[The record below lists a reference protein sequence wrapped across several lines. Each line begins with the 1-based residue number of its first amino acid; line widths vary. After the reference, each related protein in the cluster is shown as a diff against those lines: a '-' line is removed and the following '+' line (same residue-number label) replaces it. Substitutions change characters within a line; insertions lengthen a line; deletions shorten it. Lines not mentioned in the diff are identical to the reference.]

1 MCLGIWRLKQP
12 CKPVKSVMTAGLRN
26 LRNLCGNRKSTYN
39 LTSHNLWNRDIRIQ
53 SFTL

>member
-1 MCLGIWRLKQP
+1 VCLGIWRLKQP

-26 LRNLCGNRKSTYN
+26 LRNLCGNNN